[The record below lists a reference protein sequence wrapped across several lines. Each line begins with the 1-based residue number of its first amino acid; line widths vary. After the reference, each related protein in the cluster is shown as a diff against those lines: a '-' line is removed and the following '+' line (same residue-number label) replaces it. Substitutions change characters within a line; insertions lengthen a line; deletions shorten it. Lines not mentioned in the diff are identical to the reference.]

1 MYKFRQQ
8 SGAVLI
14 ASMMILLLL
23 TLIGVT
29 GTQVTSLEEKMASNY
44 KDQNVSF
51 QTTEVGLRGGELEIE
66 VITSADAFD
75 GNNGLLSDTDTY
87 PDIADA
93 NTWTA
98 NNSREYDFSVD
109 SITSK
114 PRYFIKYIRKSIGNS
129 GSGVNVGGYNDD
141 FNNEDVYYF
150 TVTAKGTGKQDS
162 SQVYLRSH
170 YGKRF

>member
-1 MYKFRQQ
+1 MCKFRQQ

-29 GTQVTSLEEKMASNY
+29 GAQVTSLEEKMASNN
-44 KDQNVSF
+44 KDQNLAF
-51 QTTEVGLRGGELEIE
+51 QTTEIGLRGGELEIE
-66 VITSADAFD
+66 TIKSADVFD

-87 PDIADA
+87 HDITNA

-98 NNSREYDFSVD
+98 NNSREYDIPIE
-109 SITSK
+109 SITTK

-129 GSGVNVGGYNDD
+129 GSGVNIGGYNDD